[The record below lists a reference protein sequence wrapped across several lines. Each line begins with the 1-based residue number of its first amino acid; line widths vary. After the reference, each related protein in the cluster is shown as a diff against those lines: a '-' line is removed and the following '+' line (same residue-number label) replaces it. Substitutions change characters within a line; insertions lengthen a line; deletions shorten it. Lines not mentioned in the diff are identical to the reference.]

1 MRDMI
6 LQALR
11 ELDIP
16 VYDISLEEERSAE
29 LFFIR
34 KTLDMR
40 RIKSAVRCA
49 VTVYRDFEADGKKY
63 RGRSLTQIFEGM
75 SLDEIKARLKSALFA
90 AQFVKNPFY
99 ELYEGKKEE
108 PVTMPSTLAD
118 RPLEDDAMLMAQAL
132 FAADTEADAWINS
145 AEVFAIEKQVTFL
158 NSSGT
163 DVSYRQYLVKGEFVT
178 QCKTPQD
185 VEQFFQFAYADLNTA
200 ALTEKARKAIAAVRD
215 RAAAQESPQAG
226 TYSVVLSGEEVRSL
240 MEYYLDRANAAL
252 VYAQYSDWA
261 AGKRVQGEEVKGEKL
276 NLKLLP
282 QAPYSLEGIPMAA
295 RPLVEN
301 GAHDGQACE

>member
-16 VYDISLEEERSAE
+16 VYDITLEEECSAE

-40 RIKSAVRCA
+40 RIKSANRCS
-49 VTVYRDFEADGKKY
+49 VTVYRDFEADGKQY

-75 SLDEIKARLKSALFA
+75 NLDEIKDRLKGAAFA
-90 AQFVKNPFY
+90 AQFVKNPYY
-99 ELYEGKKEE
+99 ELYAGQKEA
-108 PVTMPSTLAD
+108 PVDMPSTLAD
-118 RPLEDDAMLMAQAL
+118 RPLEDNAMLMAEAL

-163 DVSYRQYLVKGEFVT
+163 DVSYRQYLV
-178 QCKTPQD
+178 
-185 VEQFFQFAYADLNTA
+185 
-200 ALTEKARKAIAAVRD
+200 
-215 RAAAQESPQAG
+215 
-226 TYSVVLSGEEVRSL
+226 
-240 MEYYLDRANAAL
+240 
-252 VYAQYSDWA
+252 
-261 AGKRVQGEEVKGEKL
+261 
-276 NLKLLP
+276 
-282 QAPYSLEGIPMAA
+282 
-295 RPLVEN
+295 
-301 GAHDGQACE
+301 